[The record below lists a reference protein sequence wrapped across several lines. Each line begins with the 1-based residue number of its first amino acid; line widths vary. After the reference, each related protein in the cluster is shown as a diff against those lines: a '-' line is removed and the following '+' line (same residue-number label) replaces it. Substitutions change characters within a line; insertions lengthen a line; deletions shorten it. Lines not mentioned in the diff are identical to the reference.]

1 MIYKGNKKHMI
12 DLIFPLVLLFVF
24 AVSALVVTLFA
35 ANVYQQ
41 TVEDSSR
48 SSTARTSLA
57 YVTGKI
63 HGGDTGGNIE
73 LTEFDGCRS
82 IRITDTI
89 SGEKYETY
97 IYFYKGEI
105 KELFVKSPKG
115 FTAESGTGILKVKDF
130 SIEQKRDNL
139 LLLTCTD
146 DSNRTASSAVAIRS
160 RAYPER

>member
-1 MIYKGNKKHMI
+1 MYA
-12 DLIFPLVLLFVF
+12 LVF
-24 AVSALVVTLFA
+24 AVRHCCNPVASECISA
-35 ANVYQQ
+35 NR
-41 TVEDSSR
+41 EDSSR
-48 SSTARTSLA
+48 SSTARTLCLCHRQN
-57 YVTGKI
+57 
-63 HGGDTGGNIE
+63 HGGDTAKHRNNRFRRLPI
-73 LTEFDGCRS
+73 